1 MDNHIKDFFC
11 QNCDQSPRGNFHKV
25 IALHAEPSIPWEY
38 VSSLVPNMCKGW
50 YELAHLDTEDRL
62 QFLCDFWMTKLPFH
76 PKLNS
81 FLTTFFHSLDDIGVF
96 VTQQKYDD
104 PFEAHL
110 VYSLK
115 KDRGFFRGASPAT
128 EQQLLE
134 LQKTFPNVIFPKDYL
149 SFLQIHNGFAK
160 TTDITGIIAIS
171 ELLSSY
177 QDFQSLILE
186 EGLLSTS
193 EGRPVNP
200 KALIP
205 FYESF
210 GMPFYQCFWGEWYP
224 QEEMGNVYYS
234 DLTKTI
240 SDVNTIDPSS
250 ESMAFNTF
258 LDWLIFYMERID
270 W

>member
-1 MDNHIKDFFC
+1 MDNHINDFFC

-25 IALHAEPSIPWEY
+25 IALHAEPNITWEH
-38 VSSLVPNMCKGW
+38 VHSLIPNMCKGW
-50 YELAHLDTEDRL
+50 YELAHLESEDRL
-62 QFLCDFWMTKLPFH
+62 QFICDFWISKLPFH
-76 PKLNS
+76 PHLND
-81 FLTTFFHSLDDIGVF
+81 FLIKFFDSLDDIGIF
-96 VTQQKYDD
+96 LTQQKYDD

-115 KDRGFFRGASPAT
+115 QNQGFFRGASPAT
-128 EQQLLE
+128 EKNLLD
-134 LQKTFPNVIFPKDYL
+134 LKYAFPNIIFPQDYL
-149 SFLQIHNGFAK
+149 AFLQIHNGFSK
-160 TTDITGIIAIS
+160 TTDVTGIIAIS
-171 ELLSSY
+171 DLLSSY
-177 QDFQSLILE
+177 QDFQALILE
-186 EGLLSTS
+186 EGELLTTK
-193 EGRPVNP
+193 GLPVNP
-200 KALIP
+200 KTLIP

-240 SDVNTIDPSS
+240 SDVNAIDTCS

-270 W
+270 